1 MLGSAGRRRGPDAL
15 RRELAQVDAL
25 ISAHPL
31 ASQRIRAAHEIV
43 ARNRTQGPA
52 AVDRDLATAGLPS
65 AVELGKAQVS
75 GTWSWWQLHRR
86 RRRLQRGIARG
97 HDR

>member
-25 ISAHPL
+25 MSAHPL

-52 AVDRDLATAGLPS
+52 AVDRDLAAAGLPRP
-65 AVELGKAQVS
+65 VELGKAHVS
-75 GTWSWWQLHRR
+75 GTWSWWKLHWR
-86 RRRLQRGIARG
+86 RRRLQREIAPS